1 MDGLFNR
8 FPADGYLGAF
18 HSSLMNDAT
27 TEFLKNIYVCFTCL
41 AAPGLNCGTQD
52 LLRHG
57 GSIDSS
63 LKPGVTSGSPALGL
77 RILSHWATKEIPWI
91 FFLIY
96 IIPFYMR
103 GSVFIR

>member
-27 TEFLKNIYVCFTCL
+27 TEFLKNIYFCFTCL

-52 LLRHG
+52 LLRHV

-77 RILSHWATKEIPWI
+77 RISATGPPRKSPGY
-91 FFLIY
+91 FF
-96 IIPFYMR
+96 
-103 GSVFIR
+103 